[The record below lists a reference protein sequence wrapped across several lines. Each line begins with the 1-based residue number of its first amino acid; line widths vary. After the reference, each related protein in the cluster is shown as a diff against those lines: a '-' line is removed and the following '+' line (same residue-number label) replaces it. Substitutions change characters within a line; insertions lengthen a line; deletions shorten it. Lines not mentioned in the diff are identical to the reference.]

1 MEGEQVLRHWD
12 LLRVVAAS
20 VCRRHTV
27 ERTDPPWID
36 IFSWRARLR
45 LRTARLD
52 DLFMRASS
60 AISLRLISAPMIG
73 LSIRHHALKRSVPFC
88 GTRVPPP
95 CTGVR

>member
-36 IFSWRARLR
+36 IFQWRARLR
-45 LRTARLD
+45 LRTGRLD
-52 DLFMRASS
+52 DLLQAHQ
-60 AISLRLISAPMIG
+60 LCD
-73 LSIRHHALKRSVPFC
+73 LSTPDLGADDWFEQ
-88 GTRVPPP
+88 PPP
-95 CTGVR
+95 YAEAQCPFLRDPGAATFHMG